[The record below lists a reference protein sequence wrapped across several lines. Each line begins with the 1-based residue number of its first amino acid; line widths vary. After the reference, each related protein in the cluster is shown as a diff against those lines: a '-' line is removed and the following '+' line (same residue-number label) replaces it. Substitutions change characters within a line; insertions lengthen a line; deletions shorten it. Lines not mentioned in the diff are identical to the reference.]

1 MTEILI
7 AVGAVTAVGLICGIV
22 IAVASKVMEVK
33 ENETVKKLRE
43 CLPGA
48 NCGACGFTGC
58 DSYAK
63 ALADGAKT
71 NLCIPG
77 ADITAQRIAN
87 VLGVKAENVVEMVA
101 IVGCNGH
108 CEATGNKQIYQ
119 GMSSCSAASL
129 LYGGTGKCT
138 HGCLGYGD
146 CVAACPNDAI
156 CVKDSVARIS
166 PNRCVGCG
174 MCANACPK
182 HLITLVPDVRRTVV
196 LCHNHDKA
204 PVARRKCTN
213 ACIGCRKC
221 EKSCENGAIHVIN
234 ELATIDFE
242 KCVDCGKCS
251 EVCPVGCIHVLDL
264 TGEHAF
270 VEHSDI

>member
-1 MTEILI
+1 MIDILI
-7 AVGAVTAVGLICGIV
+7 AVAAVTGVGLLCGII
-22 IAVASKVMEVK
+22 IAVASSVMEVK
-33 ENETVKKLRE
+33 EDETVKKLRE

-48 NCGACGFTGC
+48 NCGACGYTGC

-63 ALADGAKT
+63 ALASGEKT

-77 ADITAQRIAN
+77 ADATSRRISK
-87 VLGVKAENVVEMVA
+87 VLGVEFEDVVEMVA
-101 IVGCNGH
+101 IVSCNGH
-108 CEATGNKQIYQ
+108 CEATSEKQIYQ

-174 MCANACPK
+174 MCAAACPK
-182 HLITLVPDVRRTVV
+182 HLITLVPDVRRTIV
-196 LCHNHDKA
+196 LCHNHDKGA
-204 PVARRKCTN
+204 VARRKCTN
-213 ACIGCRKC
+213 ACIGCKKC
-221 EKSCENGAIHVIN
+221 EKSCAHGAIHVIN

-251 EVCPVGCIHVLDL
+251 EICPVGCIHVLDL

-270 VEHSDI
+270 VEHSED